1 MGFFR
6 DLFELFEDSTTG
18 PFEGSTAGIRANDS
32 WSSLLAYAIGTAML
46 YFGGAYVSITADAT
60 YPSLGIA
67 EGIADTP
74 SMNAGFETV
83 YSVVDG
89 TYEGLASV
97 SGEDSAGLSIFSPAL
112 PTSSAGV
119 TGVTGVSGES
129 SGGEEIIAIIF
140 RRDAMPYS
148 RIEKRAEKIFSQ
160 LHKGG
165 EKTEK
170 FPTIIAQNQETYDAF
185 LPIYGNSIKSLR
197 ENLEIM
203 EAALRNESSN

>member
-6 DLFELFEDSTTG
+6 DLFED
-18 PFEGSTAGIRANDS
+18 STAGPFVDSTAGTRANDS
-32 WSSLLAYAIGTAML
+32 FSSSAAYAIGTAML

-67 EGIADTP
+67 EGIADTA
-74 SMNAGFETV
+74 SMNAGIETV
-83 YSVVDG
+83 NSVVGG
-89 TYEGLASV
+89 TYEGSASV
-97 SGEDSAGLSIFSPAL
+97 SGEDSAALAMFSPVIA
-112 PTSSAGV
+112 TTSAGV
-119 TGVTGVSGES
+119 AGVTGVSGES

-148 RIEKRAEKIFSQ
+148 RVEKRAEKIFSQ

>member
-6 DLFELFEDSTTG
+6 DLFENSTVET
-18 PFEGSTAGIRANDS
+18 EANDS
-32 WSSLLAYAIGTAML
+32 LSSSLAGAFGGLIGTAML
-46 YFGGAYVSITADAT
+46 YLGGAYVSLTADASS
-60 YPSLGIA
+60 PSM
-67 EGIADTP
+67 GIADTA
-74 SMNAGFETV
+74 SMNAGIETV
-83 YSVVDG
+83 NSVVGG
-89 TYEGLASV
+89 TYEGIASV
-97 SGEDSAGLSIFSPAL
+97 SGEGPAALAIFSPVIAT
-112 PTSSAGV
+112 TSA
-119 TGVTGVSGES
+119 GVSGES